1 MATTVIQGRD
11 PWWAPVAVN
20 ILGGLWNDWQ
30 QRERNKKENAY
41 IGELQRLYGEMN
53 NGTAQ
58 ATQPPQDTGQGL
70 LNMDIPEGY
79 NANGWANAFH
89 KTDSPITQFDL
100 GTAGLVPT
108 TGNPTPALPLN
119 AWANAMNNSG
129 NPLPQMNAGT
139 VPTATPQTG
148 RAPIV
153 TPMDFYNAAMQL
165 AGSKRFRMLNAD
177 RIQGLLTPYMKIN
190 EEARKEQMR
199 DELAGELNNA
209 QDPQS
214 FARMIING
222 AIRQTIDRNTMSDI
236 LNQNKPVTHDLGGSI
251 EFGTNTPW
259 FGYTPQGAF
268 EKSLT
273 PDQVATHDYND
284 RLLGE
289 TIRSHQ
295 ATENYN
301 REKLALEGMGV
312 SHIQADPDGG
322 IRIFRKNGSTERYGG
337 QGLSE
342 REKAMFN
349 NDTAQLARIDTN
361 IGNLEL
367 RLAQW
372 GELLTKATTETE
384 KEIAKQNIERITQEI
399 KEQKRQRA
407 ETEGRLRG
415 MLGSGNANGQGQP
428 TAPQGTPEQ
437 TTPPVTVIGTPE
449 QVTPP
454 PTSPD
459 VTAPVEPQNT
469 NQNNAQGTQ
478 QIEQTGQNDIFLVDS
493 YGRTVTKAEFDEY
506 ARKYRLNPAETMRI
520 YASKGYLQPPTW
532 RTPNGRIITYKEFSE
547 MVKDAENG
555 KIQGIRNRAD
565 LLRELERR
573 GVTRIDTNQT
583 IPTPQTASPDII
595 PTSPDVSV
603 TTSPDIVPI
612 SPDVIPTS
620 PDVSG
625 NSINT
630 SNQNTA
636 NAVNLVGNN
645 TTGLGNLLLDGLAS
659 YFGGTPAYADEN
671 ISGNGEMLASNRN
684 TEAGIQRALD
694 ELNGQFGEQR
704 WSDWATGLD
713 LQGIGNKLPEWQTWL
728 NKFNSQANPTPN
740 RPPTTN
746 DFLPSNSNNTPLR
759 YNATGNVPATV
770 PSNPVTPIGGQNT
783 TRQTVTNN
791 NIRQVGSGIDIGAN
805 MLGVKRPTIT
815 TVFRKAR
822 KRKNGTT
829 YYHAGVDYAMPK
841 NHPIRLANIGTTMRV
856 TKIANDPKGYGNYVD
871 AEGILTDKN
880 GKKHTIS
887 FRWAHM
893 GNNTINVTQGQEI
906 RYGDLIGRVGNTGNS
921 RGKNGGYHL
930 HLEACIDG
938 KLVDPTK
945 FHDLISQNVLHT
957 SNPVATRTRATRRRR
972 ARRRR

>member
-129 NPLPQMNAGT
+129 NSLPQMNAGT

-428 TAPQGTPEQ
+428 TASQGMPPVAVHVD
-437 TTPPVTVIGTPE
+437 TTP
-449 QVTPP
+449 
-454 PTSPD
+454 
-459 VTAPVEPQNT
+459 A
-469 NQNNAQGTQ
+469 
-478 QIEQTGQNDIFLVDS
+478 
-493 YGRTVTKAEFDEY
+493 
-506 ARKYRLNPAETMRI
+506 
-520 YASKGYLQPPTW
+520 W
-532 RTPNGRIITYKEFSE
+532 RTKEGRIITT
-547 MVKDAENG
+547 G
-555 KIQGIRNRAD
+555 
-565 LLRELERR
+565 ELEDLVKKAESGKYNGIKNREELYRALEQR
-573 GVTRIDTNQT
+573 GFERIGATQGNT
-583 IPTPQTASPDII
+583 TTTPQT
-595 PTSPDVSV
+595 TSPDVSV
-603 TTSPDIVPI
+603 TTSPDVVPVSPDIVPTSPDVSATTSPDI
-612 SPDVIPTS
+612 VPTSPDVIPTS

-740 RPPTTN
+740 RPLTTN
-746 DFLPSNSNNTPLR
+746 DFLPSNNNNTPLR

-930 HLEACIDG
+930 HLEARIDG